1 MKSHHGTAAGL
12 YYQTYAGSGAA
23 AARASLAGAPPLVL
37 LPGLL
42 GDGRQFSRLLRGLG
56 RPAVVVDPLGSG
68 QSERPAHEAD
78 YALPLQARRL
88 LALLDALELPVVDVA
103 GLSMGGMW
111 AQHALVQAPQRFR
124 RAALVGTAARTEP
137 RLRSLLLGL
146 QGQWRAGASLLDLWR
161 ILQVLFFSV
170 EFLERPGVLPML
182 ENLVT
187 MGTPASQSV
196 HGQLQALLEHDLQAE
211 LHRLAQVSL
220 VLAGAEDFVM
230 PRGTQER
237 LVSALGYGT
246 ARLCPGAGHALWIE
260 QPAVLCQELVA
271 ALG

>member
-1 MKSHHGTAAGL
+1 MQSHHGTAAGL
-12 YYQTYAGSGAA
+12 YYQTYAGTGAGVG
-23 AARASLAGAPPLVL
+23 RESLADAPPLLL

-42 GDGRQFSRLLRGLG
+42 GDGRQFRRLLRGLG
-56 RPAVVVDPLGSG
+56 RPAVIVDPLGSG
-68 QSERPAHEAD
+68 QSEPPAHEAE

-88 LALLDALELPVVDVA
+88 LALLDALALPVVDVA

-111 AQHALVQAPQRFR
+111 AQHALIQAPQRFR

-137 RLRSLLLGL
+137 RLRSVLLGL
-146 QGQWRAGASLLDLWR
+146 QGQWQAGASLLDLWR
-161 ILQVLFFSV
+161 ILAVLFFST

-187 MGTPASQSV
+187 LEPPARQSV
-196 HGQLQALLEHDLQAE
+196 HGQLQALLAHDLQAE
-211 LHRLAQVSL
+211 LHRVAQVRL

-246 ARLCPGAGHALWIE
+246 ARLCPGAGHSLWIE
-260 QPAVLCQELVA
+260 QPEVLCAELVA

>member
-12 YYQTYAGSGAA
+12 YYQTYAGTAPGTG
-23 AARASLAGAPPLVL
+23 RESLVGAPPLLL

-42 GDGRQFSRLLRGLG
+42 GDGRQFRRLLRGLA
-56 RPAVVVDPLGSG
+56 RPALIVDPLGSG
-68 QSERPAHEAD
+68 QSEQPAHEAE

-124 RAALVGTAARTEP
+124 RAALVGTAAATEP
-137 RLRSLLLGL
+137 RLRSVLLGL

-161 ILQVLFFSV
+161 ILAVLFFST

-182 ENLVT
+182 ENLAT
-187 MGTPASQSV
+187 LGTPSHQSV
-196 HGQLQALLEHDLQAE
+196 HGQLQALLAHDLQAE
-211 LHRLAQVSL
+211 LHRVAQVSL

-230 PRGTQER
+230 PRGTQDR
-237 LVSALGYGT
+237 LVAALGYGT
-246 ARLCPGAGHALWIE
+246 PRLCPGAGHSLWIE
-260 QPAVLCQELVA
+260 KPEVLCQELVA

>member
-1 MKSHHGTAAGL
+1 MKAIHGMAAGL
-12 YYQTYAGSGAA
+12 YFQTHAGAA
-23 AARASLAGAPPLVL
+23 PGQARESLAAAPPLLL

-42 GDGRQFSRLLRGLG
+42 GDGRQFRRLLRELG

-68 QSERPAHEAD
+68 RSELPAHEEE

-111 AQHALVQAPQRFR
+111 AQHALLQAPQRFR
-124 RAALVGTAARTEP
+124 RAALVGTAARIEP

-146 QGQWRAGASLLDLWR
+146 QAQWRAGVSLLDLWR
-161 ILQVLFFSV
+161 TLQVMFFSA
-170 EFLERPGVLPML
+170 EFLDRPGVLPML

-187 MGTPASQSV
+187 LEPPPGQAV
-196 HGQLQALLEHDLQAE
+196 LGQLQAMLAHDVHAD
-211 LHRLAQVSL
+211 LHRVLQVGL

-230 PRGTQER
+230 PPGTQQR
-237 LVSALGYGT
+237 LVGALGYGA
-246 ARLCPGAGHALWIE
+246 ARLCPGGHSLWIE
-260 QPAVLCQELVA
+260 QPALLCQELAA

>member
-1 MKSHHGTAAGL
+1 MQANHGTAAGL
-12 YYQTYAGSGAA
+12 YYQTYAGAAPGAA
-23 AARASLAGAPPLVL
+23 GQSLRGAPPLLL

-42 GDGRQFSRLLRGLG
+42 SDGRQFRRLLRGLG

-68 QSERPAHEAD
+68 RSELPAAEAE
-78 YALPLQARRL
+78 YALPLQAQRL
-88 LALLDALELPVVDVA
+88 LALLDALQLPVVDVA

-146 QGQWRAGASLLDLWR
+146 QAQWRAGVSLLDLWR
-161 ILQVLFFSV
+161 TLQVLFFSA
-170 EFLERPGVLPML
+170 EFLDRPGVLPML

-187 MGTPASQSV
+187 LEPRPADALL
-196 HGQLQALLEHDLQAE
+196 GQLQAMLAHDLQAE
-211 LHRLAQVSL
+211 LQKVPQVSL
-220 VLAGAEDFVM
+220 VLAGAEDFLM
-230 PRGTQER
+230 PRGTQQR
-237 LVSALGYGT
+237 LVSALGYGA
-246 ARLCPGAGHALWIE
+246 ARQCPGGHSLWIE
-260 QPAVLCQELVA
+260 QPELLCQELAA